1 MGTII
6 SIVCSVLAL
15 AISILFAEENPIINK
30 IRIKLKTYS
39 LKKEIK
45 LFYLDNKKDYYSSW
59 NEDDVTLNMRKDTL
73 FYINKFYKKYT
84 SQEEILNIAKSNSKL
99 DFLSM
104 LSDSDFEYCYKND
117 NKFRK
122 RLNSFRNNAN
132 LNFDRYVDVS
142 DLIYDLKNK
151 NCSFNYILYKG
162 YTHNFFH
169 FYNTIYLELC
179 IVCSLFKGNTL
190 LNIIFNI
197 FKNINGKIE
206 KEDLFNLIKYSYD
219 NPSDVSELFYKL
231 YVMVHLEKNSET
243 LFGIIHNISHEYLG
257 DGYSSDRLK
266 SISHSMTYREDNQ
279 CDFEEYRNLIF
290 IIKISLLIHN
300 QNYNKLKSFERDYFI
315 IYEYTHTFENIKFNA
330 ILNIFETY
338 VDNNINYLINCEKI
352 NKYNSLSIIKDFIY
366 N

>member
-15 AISILFAEENPIINK
+15 VISILFAEENPIINK

-59 NEDDVTLNMRKDTL
+59 NDDDVILNMGKDTL
-73 FYINKFYKKYT
+73 FYINKFYNKYT
-84 SQEEILNIAKSNSKL
+84 PQEDILNIAESNSKL

-122 RLNSFRNNAN
+122 RLNSFRNSAD
-132 LNFDRYVDVS
+132 LNFDRSIAVDE
-142 DLIYDLKNK
+142 LIDALKHK

-162 YTHNFFH
+162 YSHGSFQLYT
-169 FYNTIYLELC
+169 TIYLELC
-179 IVCSLFKGNTL
+179 IACSLFKGNTL

-197 FKNINGKIE
+197 FKNINSKIE

-231 YVMVHLEKNSET
+231 YVMVHIEKNSET
-243 LFGIIHNISHEYLG
+243 LFDIIRNISCEYLG
-257 DGYSSDRLK
+257 DGCSPDRLE
-266 SISHSMTYREDNQ
+266 SISNSITYKEDNQ
-279 CDFEEYRNLIF
+279 WDSSKEYRDLIF

-338 VDNNINYLINCEKI
+338 LDNNSDKI